1 MCPEDYTISGTVCGD
16 YADSSS
22 VSAGL
27 FISVDLFMSCP
38 RYRRQSPIMMVFCP
52 FVSIWHN
59 VLNKLVSSAFMML
72 PLLLLFRLV
81 LVLVQELVLP
91 IPQTST

>member
-1 MCPEDYTISGTVCGD
+1 MCGD

-22 VSAGL
+22 VSTGL
-27 FISVDLFMSCP
+27 FISVDLFISCSS
-38 RYRRQSPIMMVFCP
+38 YRKQSPIMMVFRP

-72 PLLLLFRLV
+72 PLLLLVRLAQV
-81 LVLVQELVLP
+81 LVQVLVQELVLP
-91 IPQTST
+91 TPQLYT